1 MLTSLL
7 RGALAITQLHT
18 LVINDAQNLKN
29 QDSHTSLPI
38 VQVMNEFYRVTDSL
52 SRPRIF
58 ALASSL
64 PDRRSYFDSK
74 MLKLEQTLDARVF
87 GVTAEKRAEI
97 LALPD
102 RPNELVVLYDTPK
115 QISDTRLFKQLR
127 SLDLDETTYH
137 RHFRASR
144 LAHEEV
150 GACASDLVWR
160 RALKDIEAGLLPWD
174 ADLEEDEKGTL
185 SSERMKVKMRDIVK
199 NWAFTMPNL
208 DPSSRGFNVSHKF
221 LRLVQVLITFSS
233 YGEGFRGI
241 IFGVYSG

>member
-1 MLTSLL
+1 
-7 RGALAITQLHT
+7 
-18 LVINDAQNLKN
+18 
-29 QDSHTSLPI
+29 
-38 VQVMNEFYRVTDSL
+38 MNEFYRVTDSL
-52 SRPRIF
+52 SQPRIF
-58 ALASSL
+58 ALASSS

-102 RPNELVVLYDTPK
+102 RPNELVVLYDTPQ

-127 SLDLDETTYH
+127 SLDTNESAFR

-144 LAHEEV
+144 HAHEEV

-160 RALKDIEAGLLPWD
+160 RALKDIDASLLPWD
-174 ADLEEDEKGTL
+174 ADFDEDDQSP
-185 SSERMKVKMRDIVK
+185 SSDRIKARMRDIVK

-241 IFGVYSG
+241 IFGEYSGKRR

>member
-1 MLTSLL
+1 
-7 RGALAITQLHT
+7 
-18 LVINDAQNLKN
+18 
-29 QDSHTSLPI
+29 
-38 VQVMNEFYRVTDSL
+38 MNEFYRITDSL

-58 ALASSL
+58 ALALSP

-102 RPNELVVLYDTPK
+102 RPNELVVLYDTPQ
-115 QISDTRLFKQLR
+115 QIPDTRLFKQLHT
-127 SLDLDETTYH
+127 LDLQETAFR

-144 LAHEEV
+144 HAHEEV

-160 RALKDIEAGLLPWD
+160 RALKDIDSDLSPWD
-174 ADLEEDEKGTL
+174 PDLDEDEQGTP
-185 SSERMKVKMRDIVK
+185 SSDRMKFQMRDIVK

-221 LRLVQVLITFSS
+221 LRLAQVLITFSS

-241 IFGVYSG
+241 IFGVYSGWQR